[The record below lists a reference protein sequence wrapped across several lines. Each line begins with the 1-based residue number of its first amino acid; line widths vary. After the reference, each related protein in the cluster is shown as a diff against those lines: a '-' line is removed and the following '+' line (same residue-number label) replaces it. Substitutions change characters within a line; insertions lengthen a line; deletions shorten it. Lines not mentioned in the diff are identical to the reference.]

1 MKENRDQEIIRL
13 YSQSPA
19 RAAEEA
25 DAVYGYECRRLARHI
40 LDRERETEA
49 CVRFALESAT
59 EAAACQALT
68 HVGLYLL
75 RATRKAAL
83 ETFFTRL
90 DAKRGD
96 SMFLRVM
103 DQLSTCVTLRDEPFG
118 VNEAE
123 ALRLGGAVS
132 AFLAKQNA
140 EARDLFACRFF
151 YGDPVSEI
159 AERFGLS
166 VKQTYTRVIKLRR
179 KLAAYLEA
187 AGLGSVS
194 CPETLALSVNYLD
207 DAILLAARKT
217 RKRLRRLI
225 PVAVTAACVAL
236 IAVSFPYLRE
246 VVNTDLVLRDRNW
259 RDETDAAG
267 DAEAA
272 VKPDPS
278 EILPVGS
285 SVTLGGST
293 LTLDEITDTAA
304 TYTLVKTDS
313 TPLYAAVYDRM
324 GDALASTE
332 EGYKVDGVL
341 IRHGTLR
348 IYVNGSEERLT
359 TLPKAPGTYTVVV
372 DFTAIRNGTYPME
385 EYMAFYAYIGEK
397 ASPRR
402 VIFGLDVPSAESDT
416 VAETEE

>member
-1 MKENRDQEIIRL
+1 
-13 YSQSPA
+13 
-19 RAAEEA
+19 
-25 DAVYGYECRRLARHI
+25 
-40 LDRERETEA
+40 
-49 CVRFALESAT
+49 
-59 EAAACQALT
+59 
-68 HVGLYLL
+68 
-75 RATRKAAL
+75 
-83 ETFFTRL
+83 
-90 DAKRGD
+90 
-96 SMFLRVM
+96 
-103 DQLSTCVTLRDEPFG
+103 
-118 VNEAE
+118 
-123 ALRLGGAVS
+123 
-132 AFLAKQNA
+132 
-140 EARDLFACRFF
+140 
-151 YGDPVSEI
+151 
-159 AERFGLS
+159 
-166 VKQTYTRVIKLRR
+166 
-179 KLAAYLEA
+179 
-187 AGLGSVS
+187 
-194 CPETLALSVNYLD
+194 
-207 DAILLAARKT
+207 
-217 RKRLRRLI
+217 
-225 PVAVTAACVAL
+225 VAL

-397 ASPRR
+397 ESPRR
-402 VIFGLDVPSAESDT
+402 VIFGLAVPSAESDT